1 MNFFADRSSPPRQL
15 HIFKFFPSSDI
26 QSYSVYIQS
35 FPIHPAIAWCL
46 IPGEGFKYKWSAGTF
61 LHWRLEDISKKRH
74 SRVCS
79 CWPSST
85 CMQFVLFLF
94 IYKANTTSSAIWM
107 WGPDSD
113 KMTGTVVLRNGCRST
128 LWWTVFG
135 RQEWWHLCFRR
146 RKYWRWVIWS
156 NRKVIA
162 ACDISAVQFEPTG
175 NEWIAL
181 TAAKPLPNFA
191 TWQLIAMLR
200 GHAIWHSM
208 CRGSRV
214 LKHVQIPRAPADCS
228 KCCLCCFWKP
238 MRIEGAAKKSHIS
251 WILSD
256 SHRRLAKDPFKFVVA
271 DTAAAAPSQ
280 RNSMFN
286 VLAVLQ
292 SLFGPVRQT
301 LSLGIEEDFSLREW
315 TSMSRPKFDW
325 TKTKKKTSEDSA
337 VLLSLCFF

>member
-1 MNFFADRSSPPRQL
+1 MKFFASRSSPARQL
-15 HIFKFFPSSDI
+15 RIFKFFPSSDI
-26 QSYSVYIQS
+26 QSYPVYIQS

-61 LHWRLEDISKKRH
+61 RYATPISALHWRLEDISKKRH

-94 IYKANTTSSAIWM
+94 IYKANTTSSAIWI

-181 TAAKPLPNFA
+181 TAAKPSELCNVTVDCNVPRSCYLA
-191 TWQLIAMLR
+191 Q
-200 GHAIWHSM
+200 HVP
-208 CRGSRV
+208 RV
-214 LKHVQIPRAPADCS
+214 P
-228 KCCLCCFWKP
+228 
-238 MRIEGAAKKSHIS
+238 
-251 WILSD
+251 
-256 SHRRLAKDPFKFVVA
+256 
-271 DTAAAAPSQ
+271 
-280 RNSMFN
+280 
-286 VLAVLQ
+286 
-292 SLFGPVRQT
+292 
-301 LSLGIEEDFSLREW
+301 GIETRLNPTGTGWLQFQVLLVLLLKTYENRMCCPKNPIFHEFFQLPTGDWPKIPSDLLWLTLQRQRLHNAIPC
-315 TSMSRPKFDW
+315 SMSRLFCKVCLAQ
-325 TKTKKKTSEDSA
+325 TYQ
-337 VLLSLCFF
+337 LCNLNQLVMNELH